1 MTSHTL
7 SVLVENTPG
16 VLARISSLFMRRG
29 FNIDSLA
36 VGPTEI
42 PEISRMTIV
51 VNVDELSLEQVT
63 KQLNKLVN
71 VLKIVELESE
81 SAVER
86 ELMLIKVKTDAQ
98 TRGQVLET
106 VQLFRAKVVDVA
118 TDAVTIEATGDA
130 GKLTAMLNVLEP
142 FGIREIAQ
150 SGRVAI
156 GRGSRSITDR
166 SLRAIPGAHTG

>member
-1 MTSHTL
+1 
-7 SVLVENTPG
+7 
-16 VLARISSLFMRRG
+16 MRRG

-51 VNVDELSLEQVT
+51 VNVEDLPLEQVT

-71 VLKIVELESE
+71 VLKIVELDSDT
-81 SAVER
+81 AVER
-86 ELMLIKVKTDAQ
+86 ELMLIKVKTDAH

-118 TDAVTIEATGDA
+118 TDAVTIEATGDS

-166 SLRAIPGAHTG
+166 TLRAVPGAQAG